1 MLQHFTNFTAFC
13 RYRNGQLLDLSDRDR
28 YEGATLDQP
37 SLVIKSVS
45 RVDNGRYSCVL
56 ENQVGASE
64 SKNAAALTVYCKYY
78 YVITVL
84 HSVWKSQ
91 KVSLNIASEASSVYI
106 LSGQKFIKNAK
117 IEKFKCDIL
126 SDFQTMCNRKLD

>member
-1 MLQHFTNFTAFC
+1 MMSTGALNELGCCLGGTNEQKRKLKHDFWTWKVFLSAEESFYCFC

-78 YVITVL
+78 YVITV
-84 HSVWKSQ
+84 
-91 KVSLNIASEASSVYI
+91 VSL
-106 LSGQKFIKNAK
+106 
-117 IEKFKCDIL
+117 
-126 SDFQTMCNRKLD
+126 